1 MERVEVHH
9 QEQLSIP
16 ASCVGSVWS
25 SVGNLF
31 YQPSQGWT
39 EMLLSSYR
47 CEKSCAQSSP
57 VFSKVPGSVFS
68 SMNCGGSCSLPYI
81 HWTFFGSMGR
91 VQANFP
97 WMKKA
102 EVELCELTSLSLE
115 VPVHSVFCL
124 ISHLAST
131 F

>member
-1 MERVEVHH
+1 MEFCE
-9 QEQLSIP
+9 ES
-16 ASCVGSVWS
+16 
-25 SVGNLF
+25 LF

-47 CEKSCAQSSP
+47 CENSCAQGRP
-57 VFSKVPGSVFS
+57 VFSKVPGSGFS
-68 SMNCGGSCSLPYI
+68 CMNCEVSCSLPYI
-81 HWTFFGSMGR
+81 HWTFFGSMGC

-115 VPVHSVFCL
+115 VPVNLVFYL